1 MHATPT
7 NTYTG
12 YTACATY
19 DTTRYG
25 KTMDRSM
32 RIFEEIIAGAR
43 R

>member
-7 NTYTG
+7 NTYSG

-19 DTTRYG
+19 EMERYG
-25 KTMDRSM
+25 KTMNRSM
-32 RIFEEIIAGAR
+32 RIFDEIMAGAR